1 MTHDVFYRKPA
12 AQQETGI
19 LANSTWYAY
28 IANGLLPPPVKIGV
42 RSSAWLVSEI
52 VAVKR
57 ARIQGLTNDEIR
69 VLVKELVAAR
79 SNVTG
84 DTCHD

>member
-12 AQQETGI
+12 AQ
-19 LANSTWYAY
+19 
-28 IANGLLPPPVKIGV
+28 
-42 RSSAWLVSEI
+42 LVSEI
-52 VAVKR
+52 EAVKR